1 VSTRRFDHVDLR
13 VADLAAAG
21 PFYRVLLPALGFVVR
36 VEIEGWLQ
44 FEAEGEG
51 ATEFF
56 GVTEDRAHVAN
67 QNRIA
72 FWAASRERVDE
83 LAALLPQIGARVI
96 EGPDFEADDYYAVY
110 FEDPSGNRLEI
121 VHRTC
126 AFTQGPGPGG
136 SSPRELPRL

>member
-1 VSTRRFDHVDLR
+1 MSARKFDHVDLR
-13 VADLAAAG
+13 VADLAKAA
-21 PFYRVLLPALGFVVR
+21 PFYRALLPALGFTLR

-67 QNRIA
+67 GTRVA
-72 FWAASRERVDE
+72 FWAETKERVDD
-83 LAALLPQIGARVI
+83 LAAVARALGARAI
-96 EGPDFEADDYYAVY
+96 EGPGFEAEDYYAVY

-121 VHRTC
+121 VHRGGK
-126 AFTQGPGPGG
+126 FTG
-136 SSPRELPRL
+136 